1 MRYQKADEAQT
12 FSLTVTSELRK
23 ESNTFSILSRRE
35 EAQIEK
41 ELQSLDDEYKAS
53 NPLRRFVGRSN
64 TLISAHLFG
73 DLADEYDAVLKL
85 FPDSEV
91 LLSEALAANQRTGNL
106 ARIHE
111 IKGRLQ
117 AASSEG
123 ARSESES
130 Q

>member
-1 MRYQKADEAQT
+1 MSAQP
-12 FSLTVTSELRK
+12 
-23 ESNTFSILSRRE
+23 
-35 EAQIEK
+35 
-41 ELQSLDDEYKAS
+41 Y
-53 NPLRRFVGRSN
+53 
-64 TLISAHLFG
+64 G

-91 LLSEALAANQRTGNL
+91 LLREAFGENQGTGNL

-117 AASSEG
+117 AASSEDS
-123 ARSESES
+123 RSESKN